1 MLIVLSAYVCVQ
13 SKKKMC
19 GSEKTKV
26 SWGFPLDVRVG
37 NGLRVGSRG
46 FTFIL
51 NVLFLLKIKNTCSQ
65 YLACCLKVRF

>member
-1 MLIVLSAYVCVQ
+1 MLIILSAYMCVQ
-13 SKKKMC
+13 PKKTLC
-19 GSEKTKV
+19 RSEKTKL

-51 NVLFLLKIKNTCSQ
+51 NFLFLLKTKNTCSQ
-65 YLACCLKVRF
+65 YLACC

>member
-1 MLIVLSAYVCVQ
+1 MLIILSANVCVQ
-13 SKKKMC
+13 PKKNLC
-19 GSEKTKV
+19 RSEKTQL

-51 NVLFLLKIKNTCSQ
+51 YF
-65 YLACCLKVRF
+65 